1 MEEDNLPL
9 GSRFA
14 DVVESG
20 VTQVTNVP
28 VIRQG
33 IQYLAGA
40 AHFIDKNIVD
50 PLRYASEQGEV
61 SPEAAIGTV
70 IRGGEYLMEKAE
82 EGSQRWSEILNVDPR
97 ITGVVGPAIV
107 ETALAGAGGKLVK
120 PFTKADNLLPPGGM
134 SPQLATV
141 GASQI
146 NVSRGAVKY
155 QPPTVV
161 ELTITDPEF
170 LRGIKPGIAD
180 EPLNRA
186 AIDNLE
192 KNLESIANR
201 RAALTEKYANDP
213 KALTRKLGKLNK
225 EEAGIISTLENVPEE
240 TLAYGRSSARSI
252 DPTEPTR
259 ITQKGEVVEQF
270 AHQHHLA
277 GKAQTAVFVK
287 KMREVGDDDDLIA
300 LHSHAR
306 RVLNSMGNVDANMLD
321 IPGKGH
327 IAIKGATE
335 TQRARNVHS
344 LFDLIGIEPNAAAV
358 EKYIGDVK
366 NADQLMDKFNTYIA
380 EYMKPQKE
388 LAIKITKKYLADHRN
403 TLSPKDLKAYDNL
416 VSKLSGL

>member
-1 MEEDNLPL
+1 MEEDNPL
-9 GSRFA
+9 GLNYLPTPSDA
-14 DVVESG
+14 L
-20 VTQVTNVP
+20 
-28 VIRQG
+28 QG
-33 IQYLAGA
+33 IVDYGRGVARFYIKEVPAFFTGVRRAVKEEAAAPASGGLGPEALVKDYSKSESRIAETVASGAEAIGLPEPVAGA
-40 AHFIDKNIVD
+40 AALGISTLL
-50 PLRYASEQGEV
+50 P
-61 SPEAAIGTV
+61 
-70 IRGGEYLMEKAE
+70 
-82 EGSQRWSEILNVDPR
+82 
-97 ITGVVGPAIV
+97 GPA
-107 ETALAGAGGKLVK
+107 ETGLITKGGA
-120 PFTKADNLLPPGGM
+120 AM
-134 SPQLATV
+134 V
-141 GASQI
+141 G
-146 NVSRGAVKY
+146 
-155 QPPTVV
+155 
-161 ELTITDPEF
+161 LTITDPKF

-180 EPLNRA
+180 QPLNRA

-240 TLAYGRSSARSI
+240 SLAYGKSSARNI

-287 KMREVGDDDDLIA
+287 KMREIGDDDDLIV

-403 TLSPKDLKAYDNL
+403 TLSPKDLKAYDDL

>member
-1 MEEDNLPL
+1 MEEDNPL
-9 GSRFA
+9 GLSYTPNVGDALQGLVNYGKGVARFYLKEVPAFFTGVRRAVKEESATPSSGGLGPEALAKDYSKSESRIA
-14 DVVESG
+14 EKVASG
-20 VTQVTNVP
+20 VETLGLPEP
-28 VIRQG
+28 V
-33 IQYLAGA
+33 AGA
-40 AHFIDKNIVD
+40 AA
-50 PLRYASEQGEV
+50 LAASTLL
-61 SPEAAIGTV
+61 P
-70 IRGGEYLMEKAE
+70 
-82 EGSQRWSEILNVDPR
+82 
-97 ITGVVGPAIV
+97 GPAEMGLI
-107 ETALAGAGGKLVK
+107 TKGGA
-120 PFTKADNLLPPGGM
+120 AM
-134 SPQLATV
+134 V
-141 GASQI
+141 G
-146 NVSRGAVKY
+146 
-155 QPPTVV
+155 
-161 ELTITDPEF
+161 LTITDPKF

-240 TLAYGRSSARSI
+240 SLAYGRSSARNI

-287 KMREVGDDDDLIA
+287 KMREIGDDDDLIV

-344 LFDLIGIEPNAAAV
+344 LFDLIGIEPNASAV

-403 TLSPKDLKAYDNL
+403 TLSPKDLKAYDDL

>member
-1 MEEDNLPL
+1 MNENNPL
-9 GSRFA
+9 GLGYEYTPGDALQSLVKYGRGVARFYLEQVPAFLTGVRRAVKEESTAPISGGIGPEALVKDYSKSESRIA
-14 DVVESG
+14 EKVASG
-20 VTQVTNVP
+20 AEAIGLPEP
-28 VIRQG
+28 VS
-33 IQYLAGA
+33 GA
-40 AHFIDKNIVD
+40 AA
-50 PLRYASEQGEV
+50 LAV
-61 SPEAAIGTV
+61 STLLP
-70 IRGGEYLMEKAE
+70 
-82 EGSQRWSEILNVDPR
+82 
-97 ITGVVGPAIV
+97 GPAEMGLI
-107 ETALAGAGGKLVK
+107 TKGGA
-120 PFTKADNLLPPGGM
+120 AM
-134 SPQLATV
+134 V
-141 GASQI
+141 G
-146 NVSRGAVKY
+146 
-155 QPPTVV
+155 
-161 ELTITDPEF
+161 LTITDPKF

-180 EPLNRA
+180 EPLNRS
-186 AIDNLE
+186 AIDKLN

-201 RAALTEKYANDP
+201 RVALTEKYANDP

-240 TLAYGRSSARSI
+240 SLAYGRSSARSI

-287 KMREVGDDDDLIA
+287 KMREIGDDDDLIV

-403 TLSPKDLKAYDNL
+403 TLSPKDLKAYDDL